1 MRQTSSPA
9 DYQDSVFHLAIGT
22 AMALLLPHV
31 LTKCQL
37 DGTYF
42 YKFLT
47 GSFHNEAFVDGSD
60 GSGNRNNF

>member
-1 MRQTSSPA
+1 
-9 DYQDSVFHLAIGT
+9 
-22 AMALLLPHV
+22 MALLLPHV
-31 LTKCQL
+31 LTKCQM